1 PSRFFKSD
9 DLRHLADNGVLDMT
23 SYFVS
28 CSPHEAIDGRDVA
41 ACDAHAGVTKQ
52 RLDDQFAQAQFVRR
66 AGVGMAE
73 AVRRTGLTDDSS
85 PRLREDGRVGPVTAR
100 DARKGVFSLTFDAAH
115 DCLSSFW

>member
-1 PSRFFKSD
+1 
-9 DLRHLADNGVLDMT
+9 MT

-28 CSPHEAIDGRDVA
+28 CSQHEAIDGRDVA

-73 AVRRTGLTDDSS
+73 AMPRIGLTDDSC
-85 PRLREDGRVGPVTAR
+85 PRLREDGGVGLVTAR
-100 DARKGVFSLTFDAAH
+100 DARKDVFALAFDVAQ